1 MRYILRCSSCKYR
14 QSYVG
19 EGSGY
24 FEEDSCTLC
33 YLTNEDEQTEN
44 IYGIGCIFNQK
55 TLDKRYRLT
64 RNNFDSII

>member
-1 MRYILRCSSCKYR
+1 MRCNVCKYR

-33 YLTNEDEQTEN
+33 WLTNESEHTEDR
-44 IYGIGCIFNQK
+44 YGNIGCLFNQR
-55 TLDKRYRLT
+55 TLDKRKREL
-64 RNNFDSII
+64 DKLDLS